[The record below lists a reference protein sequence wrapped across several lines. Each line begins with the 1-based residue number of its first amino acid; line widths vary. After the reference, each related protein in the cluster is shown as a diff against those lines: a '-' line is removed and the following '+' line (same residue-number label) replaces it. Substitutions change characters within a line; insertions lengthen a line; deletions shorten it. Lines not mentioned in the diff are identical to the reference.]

1 MGRYKNKHIL
11 FRVKHGVIMKLLK
24 TAIILIFVGLFFG
37 VGVIY
42 SGYINVGANVADN
55 RLIDWLLVTAREKSV
70 ERHSKNITNNVPN
83 LEDQAFILAG
93 AKNYDAMCAS
103 CHTPPGESNSPLS
116 IGMNPPPPDLQIE
129 GQVTS
134 ANELFWVTKNGIR
147 MTGMPAWGAT
157 HDDDVIWS
165 LVAFIKTLPKMT
177 SDEYTKMIALA
188 KSKNSATPEKAEE
201 GHSGHSH

>member
-1 MGRYKNKHIL
+1 
-11 FRVKHGVIMKLLK
+11 MKLLK
-24 TAIILIFVGLFFG
+24 TAIILIFVGIFLG

-83 LEDQAFILAG
+83 LENQAIILAG

-103 CHTPPGESNSPLS
+103 CHTPPGESKSPLS
-116 IGMNPPPPDLQIE
+116 IGLNPPPPDLQKE
-129 GQVTS
+129 VQDTS
-134 ANELFWVTKNGIR
+134 AKELFWVTKNGIR
-147 MTGMPAWGAT
+147 MTGMPAWGET

-165 LVAFIKTLPKMT
+165 MVAFIKTLPNMT
-177 SDEYTKMIALA
+177 SDDYTKIIALT
-188 KSKNSATPEKAEE
+188 KLKNNNTPEKAEE